1 MPTWG
6 TVLDDRSMTTL
17 QACPV
22 VAPPSG
28 SAARTPRRTPRR
40 TALRRSVLASYLGS
54 SVEFYDFFIYGTA
67 AALVFPT
74 VFFPNLTPTMATVA
88 SLGSFATAFVARPF
102 GAAFFGHFGDR
113 IGRKRTL
120 MMTLLLMGIST
131 VGVGLLPGAASIGM
145 AAPLILIGL
154 RLLQGFAV
162 GGEWAGAVLMCSENS
177 PQRLRGRSCMFVQL
191 GIGTAVVI
199 ANLVFLSAHT
209 VFGEGSAAFLSWG
222 WRIPFLLSAV
232 LIGLGI
238 YVRLHL
244 EETAEFAASAAPV
257 KTGLPIVELFR
268 RQTPQLL
275 WAAGASAGAFM
286 LFYQVGTFMST
297 YAEGHLHLPKATIFT
312 VGALGGLSLIAGA
325 TISGILG
332 DRCGRRGLAVLG
344 YVIAVPWTLAML
356 PIVQTGEV
364 MFFAITVMITYLL
377 IGFIGAPLAAFLPG
391 NFDTHHRYTGA
402 AMANNLGAILGG
414 ALPPMVS
421 PLLVEHGTAAISAMM
436 TGFALLG
443 LISVLRLRE
452 SC

>member
-1 MPTWG
+1 
-6 TVLDDRSMTTL
+6 MTTL
-17 QACPV
+17 QARPL
-22 VAPPSG
+22 VAPRAG
-28 SAARTPRRTPRR
+28 SARRTDSR

-54 SVEFYDFFIYGTA
+54 SVEYYDFFIYGTA

-120 MMTLLLMGIST
+120 MMTLLLMGVST
-131 VGVGLLPGAASIGM
+131 VGVGLLPGAATIGM
-145 AAPLILIGL
+145 AAPLMLIGL

-162 GGEWAGAVLMCSENS
+162 GGEWAGAVLMCAENS
-177 PQRLRGRSCMFVQL
+177 PQRLRGRSCMFIQL

-209 VFGEGSAAFLSWG
+209 MFGETSATFLHWG

-232 LIGLGI
+232 LIGVGI

-244 EETAEFAASAAPV
+244 EETAEFTAASTDSGTALGTPV
-257 KTGLPIVELFR
+257 KTGLPIVELVR

-275 WAAGASAGAFM
+275 LAAGATAGGMM

-297 YAEGHLHLPKATIFT
+297 YAGGHLHLPKSTIFA
-312 VGALGGLSLIAGA
+312 VGAAGGVALIVGA
-325 TISGILG
+325 TLSGILG
-332 DRCGRRGLAVLG
+332 DRFGRRGLAALG
-344 YVIAVPWTLAML
+344 YAVAVPWSFAML
-356 PIVQTGEV
+356 PMVQTGRV
-364 MFFAITVMITYLL
+364 MFFAITVMGTYLL

-391 NFDTHHRYTGA
+391 NFETHHRYTGA

-421 PLLVEHGTAAISAMM
+421 PLLLEHGTAGIGVMM
-436 TGFALLG
+436 AGFSLLG
-443 LISVLRLRE
+443 LFSVLRLRD